1 MSKLKSAAEAMVRA
15 HWTDADHLGIP
26 GGSNGGLLMGA
37 ELTQHPEAF
46 KGRRQPGRHL
56 RHAAARAVPQRA
68 IQYQRIRHGVTASFS
83 QHVRNMAAAL
93 TFFAHELG
101 LGIR

>member
-46 KGRRQPGRHL
+46 RAVVSLVGNL

-83 QHVRNMAAAL
+83 QHVGNMAAAL
-93 TFFAHELG
+93 TFFAHEPG